1 MHPGN
6 TFQITG
12 GFKGQR
18 ERVLDV
24 MTFCVD
30 ELLPKYRTLDI
41 YIELGD
47 FEAKENVMG
56 QCLHVAGN
64 EFHVDIDSKQNLY
77 NLILTTCHE
86 MVHVKQYSRKELK
99 EDFPRT
105 LWFNK
110 EYSDGR
116 CYPWELEAWKMQKIL
131 AHKYIK
137 QQKLGTIKVLKSLDK
152 RS

>member
-56 QCLHVAGN
+56 QCLHVTGN
-64 EFHVDIDSKQNLY
+64 EFQIDIDSKQNLY

-137 QQKLGTIKVLKSLDK
+137 QQKLGTITVLKSLDK

>member
-1 MHPGN
+1 MHPCN
-6 TFQITG
+6 LIDVTG
-12 GFKGQR
+12 GFKSQR
-18 ERVLDV
+18 QRVLDV

-30 ELLPKYRTLDI
+30 EMLPLHRTLDI
-41 YIELGD
+41 QVHLGNY
-47 FEAKENVMG
+47 EQTQNVMG
-56 QCLHVAGN
+56 QCLHIHGN
-64 EFHVDIDSKQNLY
+64 EFQIDIDNKQKIY
-77 NLILTTCHE
+77 DLIVTVCHE
-86 MVHVKQYSRKELK
+86 MVHVKQYARKELK

-116 CYPWELEAWKMQKIL
+116 CYPWELEAWKMQKTL

-137 QQKLGTIKVLKSLDK
+137 QQKLGTIKVLKSLDR

>member
-56 QCLHVAGN
+56 QCLHVTGN
-64 EFHVDIDSKQNLY
+64 EFQIDIDSKQNLY

-116 CYPWELEAWKMQKIL
+116 CYPWELEAWKMQKTL

>member
-56 QCLHVAGN
+56 QCLHVTGN
-64 EFHVDIDSKQNLY
+64 EFQIDIDSKQNLY

-137 QQKLGTIKVLKSLDK
+137 QQKLGTITVLKSLDK
-152 RS
+152 RC

>member
-56 QCLHVAGN
+56 QCLHVTGN
-64 EFHVDIDSKQNLY
+64 EFQIDIDSKQNLY

-99 EDFPRT
+99 EDFPKT

-116 CYPWELEAWKMQKIL
+116 CYPWELEAWKMQKTL

>member
-1 MHPGN
+1 MSKVDPKVSKEELEN
-6 TFQITG
+6 SKRI
-12 GFKGQR
+12 FKSA
-18 ERVLDV
+18 
-24 MTFCVD
+24 T
-30 ELLPKYRTLDI
+30 PKYRTLDI

-56 QCLHVAGN
+56 QCLHVTGN
-64 EFHVDIDSKQNLY
+64 EFQIDIDSKQNLY

-99 EDFPRT
+99 EDFPKT